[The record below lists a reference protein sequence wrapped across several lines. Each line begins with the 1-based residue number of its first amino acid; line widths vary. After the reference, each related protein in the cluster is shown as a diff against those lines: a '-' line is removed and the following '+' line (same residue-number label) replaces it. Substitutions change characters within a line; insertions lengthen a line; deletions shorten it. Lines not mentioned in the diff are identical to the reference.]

1 MRRKILKYAPHLKTY
16 ARRLR
21 KKCTQSEALL
31 WKSLKGKQIKGYDF
45 HRQKPIDHYIA
56 DFYCYELKLVLE
68 LDGIT
73 HTFPDVIRNDRIRQN
88 RLESLGLTV
97 LRFDDEEVI
106 SNLDAVIQRIEIY
119 IEHFE
124 LNRKIN

>member
-1 MRRKILKYAPHLKTY
+1 MRRKIVKYAPYLKIY

-45 HRQKPIDHYIA
+45 HRQKPIDNYIA
-56 DFYCYELKLVLE
+56 DFYCHELKLVLE

-73 HTFPDVIRNDRIRQN
+73 HTFPEVIRKDRIKQK

-97 LRFDDEEVI
+97 LRFNDEEIFSDLDSVI
-106 SNLDAVIQRIEIY
+106 RCIEIY
-119 IEHFE
+119 IDKYE
-124 LNRKIN
+124 IND

>member
-1 MRRKILKYAPHLKTY
+1 MRRKIIIYAPHLKTY

-31 WKSLKGKQIKGYDF
+31 WKSLKGKQLKGFAF
-45 HRQKPIDHYIA
+45 HRQKPIDNYIA
-56 DFYCYELKLVLE
+56 DFYCHELKLVLE

-73 HTFPDVIRNDRIRQN
+73 HTFPEVIRKDRIKQK

-97 LRFDDEEVI
+97 LRFKDEEI
-106 SNLDAVIQRIEIY
+106 FSNLDAVIKRIEIY
-119 IEHFE
+119 INNFK
-124 LNRKIN
+124 LNR